1 MVKTPK
7 KAAVNLLIGVLAT
20 TTTLITPFWS
30 YDSINLPR
38 LIALASGGAIALG
51 FLWLYRE
58 EYLKPGRRLVS
69 FTLGFFIVWLFVS
82 YLFSGT
88 NTLQSFYGVF
98 GRNAGLLSYVSLAIL
113 LLFGIVVSDQHTIG
127 KVITL
132 LIGTGVFAGFYGLVQ
147 SEGKDPFDWTNP
159 YSPVFSFFGNPN
171 FHSSYMGITATAAF
185 ALILGMLKIQKK
197 LFLLLY
203 ICLALFNIVK
213 SNSQQGLLVFLI
225 GSAFVSF
232 VYLVIRFQSKAINL
246 SGFLVLILGLVVLV
260 LDIFQKAPWQ
270 SIFYKESVSARGDF
284 WRAGWKMTTQNP
296 FFGVGPDGYRDSFKI
311 FRDLKAVIRPGA
323 DDVTDSAHNIFLDIS
338 SSGGFVL
345 LLAYVVIQGLV
356 IYSITTSLRM
366 HKQFN
371 APYTALVGAWI
382 AYQAQSI
389 ISINSLGLGIWGWV
403 LGGLIIG
410 YRHDKQIDSRK
421 FSGLNYSIS
430 LVALLVSM
438 FFTIPQFLNDVEF
451 RASIKSGDVL
461 RIAAAASKWP
471 QDVHRMNY
479 ISQLLRENKFEN
491 QALPVAREATEKF
504 PSNYEA
510 WEQLSLFSNLP
521 QTERNNVDEKM
532 KMLNPTD
539 PKLSS

>member
-1 MVKTPK
+1 VKTSK
-7 KAAVNLLIGVLAT
+7 RVAVHLLLAALAST
-20 TTTLITPFWS
+20 TILITPFWS

-38 LIALASGGAIALG
+38 LITLTSTAAVALG
-51 FLWLYRE
+51 FLWIFRE
-58 EYLKPGRRLVS
+58 DFLKPGTRIVFSAVVLFV
-69 FTLGFFIVWLFVS
+69 VWLLAS
-82 YLFSGT
+82 YLFSET
-88 NTLQSFYGVF
+88 SALQSLYGVF
-98 GRNAGLLSYVSLAIL
+98 GRNAGFLSYVSLAIL
-113 LLFGIVVSDQHTIG
+113 LLLSVVVSDKNTIR
-127 KVITL
+127 KVVNL
-132 LIGTGVFAGFYGLVQ
+132 LIGTGIFAGIYGFIQ
-147 SEGKDPFDWTNP
+147 SVNKDPFDWTNP

-185 ALILGMLKIQKK
+185 ALIFDNLRIQKK
-197 LFLLLY
+197 LGLILY
-203 ICLALFNIVK
+203 ICLALINIDK

-225 GSAFVSF
+225 GCASVAFA
-232 VYLVIRFQSKAINL
+232 YLVTRLQSKKINL
-246 SGFLVLILGLVVLV
+246 AGFLILILGLVVLV

-296 FFGVGPDGYRDSFKI
+296 IFGVGPDGYRDNFKI
-311 FRDLKAVIRPGA
+311 FRDLKAVTRPGA

-356 IYSITTSLRM
+356 LYSIVTSLRAQ
-366 HKQFN
+366 KQFN
-371 APYTALVGAWI
+371 AAYTALVGAWI

-410 YRHDKQIDSRK
+410 YRDDQQIHARK

-430 LVALLVSM
+430 LVALSVSM

-461 RIAAAASKWP
+461 RIAAAATKWP
-471 QDVHRMNY
+471 QDVQRMNY

-491 QALPVAREATEKF
+491 QALPVAQDATKKF
-504 PSNYEA
+504 PKNYEA
-510 WEQLSLFSNLP
+510 WYQLSLFSSLP
-521 QTERNNVDEKM
+521 DSERKNVERMLKI
-532 KMLNPTD
+532 LNPTD
-539 PKLSS
+539 PTLKS

>member
-1 MVKTPK
+1 VKTPK
-7 KAAVNLLIGVLAT
+7 KAAVNLLVGVLT
-20 TTTLITPFWS
+20 TTTIFITPFWS

-58 EYLKPGRRLVS
+58 EFLQPDRRIVFSAVGLFV
-69 FTLGFFIVWLFVS
+69 VWLFAS
-82 YLFSGT
+82 FLFSGT

-113 LLFGIVVSDQHTIG
+113 LLFSVLISDQNAIG
-127 KVITL
+127 KIITS
-132 LIGTGVFAGFYGLVQ
+132 LIGTGVFAGLYGLVQ
-147 SEGKDPFDWTNP
+147 SGGKDPFDWTNP

-185 ALILGMLKIQKK
+185 ALILGELKIQKK
-197 LFLLLY
+197 LFLVLF
-203 ICLALFNIVK
+203 ICLALFNIIT

-225 GSAFVSF
+225 GSAFVF
-232 VYLVIRFQSKAINL
+232 FMYLFIRFQSKALNL
-246 SGFLVLILGLVVLV
+246 SGFLALIISLVVLL
-260 LDIFQKAPWQ
+260 LDIFQKVPWQ

-311 FRDLKAVIRPGA
+311 FRDLKAVNRPGA

-345 LLAYVVIQGLV
+345 LLTYVVIQGLV
-356 IYSITTSLRM
+356 LYSIVTTLPLKKRF
-366 HKQFN
+366 H

-410 YRHDKQIDSRK
+410 YRDEKRIYSRK

-430 LVALLVSM
+430 LIALFVSM
-438 FFTIPQFLNDVEF
+438 FFTIPQFFNDVEF

-461 RIAAAASKWP
+461 RIAAAATKWP
-471 QDVHRMNY
+471 QDVQRMNY

-510 WEQLSLFSNLP
+510 WEQLSLFSNLT
-521 QTERNNVDEKM
+521 QTERKNVEKKM
-532 KMLNPTD
+532 KILNPTD
-539 PKLSS
+539 PKISS

>member
-1 MVKTPK
+1 MKTRHK
-7 KAAVNLLIGVLAT
+7 VAVNLLLGMLAST
-20 TTTLITPFWS
+20 TIFITPFWS

-38 LIALASGGAIALG
+38 LITLSMGAAIALG
-51 FLWLYRE
+51 FLWLNRAE
-58 EYLKPGRRLVS
+58 LLKPCMRIVFSVVGMFV
-69 FTLGFFIVWLFVS
+69 VWLLAS

-88 NTLQSFYGVF
+88 NGLQSFYGVF
-98 GRNAGLLSYVSLAIL
+98 GRNAGFLSYLSLAIL
-113 LLFGIVVSDQHTIG
+113 LLFGVIVSDQNAIG
-127 KVITL
+127 KVIIL
-132 LIGTGVFAGFYGLVQ
+132 LIGTGVFAGIYGLVQ
-147 SEGKDPFDWTNP
+147 SEGRDPFDWTNP

-171 FHSSYMGITATAAF
+171 FHSSYMGMTATAAF
-185 ALILGMLKIQKK
+185 AMILSKLQIQKK
-197 LFLLLY
+197 MGLILY
-203 ICLALFNIVK
+203 ICLALFNIDK

-225 GSAFVSF
+225 GCASVTF
-232 VYLVIRFQSKAINL
+232 VYFVTRLQSKKINFTG
-246 SGFLVLILGLVVLV
+246 SIVLIVSLIVLV

-284 WRAGWKMTTQNP
+284 WRAGWKMTTENP
-296 FFGVGPDGYRDSFKI
+296 VFGVGPDGYRDSFKI

-356 IYSITTSLRM
+356 LYSIVTSLRAQ
-366 HKQFN
+366 KQFN
-371 APYTALVGAWI
+371 AAYTALVGAWI

-410 YRHDKQIDSRK
+410 YRDDQQIHVRK

-438 FFTIPQFLNDVEF
+438 FFTIPQFLNDAEF

-461 RIAAAASKWP
+461 RIAAAATKWP
-471 QDVHRMNY
+471 QDVQRMNY
-479 ISQLLRENKFEN
+479 ISQLLRENKFES
-491 QALPVAREATEKF
+491 QALPVALDAVKKF
-504 PSNYEA
+504 PKNYEA

-521 QTERNNVDEKM
+521 DSERNNVEIMLK
-532 KMLNPTD
+532 KLNPTD
-539 PKLSS
+539 PTLKS

>member
-1 MVKTPK
+1 METPN

-20 TTTLITPFWS
+20 TTIFITPFWS

-38 LIALASGGAIALG
+38 LIILAAGGAIALG
-51 FLWLYRE
+51 FLPLYRGE
-58 EYLKPGRRLVS
+58 FLKPGMRLVS
-69 FTLGFFIVWLFVS
+69 PALGFFVVWLLAS
-82 YLFSGT
+82 YVFSGA

-98 GRNAGLLSYVSLAIL
+98 GRNAGLLSYLSLAVL
-113 LLFGIVVSDQHTIG
+113 LLLSAAISDQKTIG
-127 KVITL
+127 KVINAL
-132 LIGTGVFAGFYGLVQ
+132 VGAGIFAGIYGLVQ

-171 FHSSYMGITATAAF
+171 FHSSYMGMTATAAF
-185 ALILGMLKIQKK
+185 ALILGKLKIQKK
-197 LFLLLY
+197 LGLVLY
-203 ICLALFNIVK
+203 ICLAIFNIDK

-232 VYLVIRFQSKAINL
+232 VYLATRMQSKIINL
-246 SGFLVLILGLVVLV
+246 ASFTVLVLGLAVLV

-296 FFGVGPDGYRDSFKI
+296 VFGVGPDGYRDNFKI
-311 FRDLKAVIRPGA
+311 FRDLKAVTRPGA

-338 SSGGFVL
+338 SSGGFAL
-345 LLAYVVIQGLV
+345 LLAYVAIQVLV
-356 IYSITTSLRM
+356 LYSIVTSLRM

-371 APYTALVGAWI
+371 AAYAALVGAWI

-410 YRHDKQIDSRK
+410 YRQDKQINSRK

-461 RIAAAASKWP
+461 RIAAAATKWP
-471 QDVHRMNY
+471 QDVQRMNY
-479 ISQLLRENKFEN
+479 ISQLLRENNFEN
-491 QALPVAREATEKF
+491 QALPVARDATKKF
-504 PSNYEA
+504 PKNYEA
-510 WEQLSLFSNLP
+510 WEQLSLFTSLP
-521 QTERNNVDEKM
+521 DSERKNIERIL

-539 PKLSS
+539 PSLKS